1 MTRNTHLPSS
11 RLPAAL
17 AAALFVFAG
26 VGVSGAASAANTDPK
41 MITQWRIGDIP
52 PGTEGLD
59 ELDEVLVRGQRAAI
73 IIADLED
80 DYYKRYNKLNKDNN
94 YDVHCSYLNTDPDN
108 PGSALRSRVCMPQFL
123 IDAMVDWAQGRCE
136 YPDFMS
142 LDLNKDHV
150 LSEAE
155 AAGNS
160 ALVRQVWELDTNHD
174 RRLTYVEFLEFGT
187 DLPTACYQPPP
198 PELVLVGG
206 TEKWYSQ
213 MMKVTKSDP
222 DLSKMADNLGDLYGQ
237 LRVLQKHAGK
247 LEAQAM
253 SDNRTTARPQKIKR

>member
-1 MTRNTHLPSS
+1 MSTCTKAL
-11 RLPAAL
+11 LAL
-17 AAALFVFAG
+17 ALSFGVAGFNAAV
-26 VGVSGAASAANTDPK
+26 AANTNPP
-41 MITQWRIGDIP
+41 MVTQWTIGDIP
-52 PGTEGLD
+52 EGTTELD
-59 ELDEVLVRGQRAAI
+59 ELDEVLVRGQRAAV

-136 YPDFMS
+136 YPDFIS

-160 ALVRQVWELDTNHD
+160 ALLREVWNLDTNRD
-174 RRLTYVEFLEFGT
+174 RRLTYTEFLEFGT

-206 TEKWYSQ
+206 TEKWYQQ

-222 DLSKMADNLGDLYGQ
+222 ELTRMADDLGDLYGQ
-237 LRVLQKHAGK
+237 LRVLQKQAGK
-247 LEAQAM
+247 LEAKAIT
-253 SDNRTTARPQKIKR
+253 DNKTKARPQQVKR